1 MKYSKDYEEV
11 EKLFNELS
19 VYDRKLFVESHSDLI
34 DIPTIDDMDDD
45 EIIAAAEDL
54 GLIDINSLS
63 SYQLMDIITDNF
75 WILDDDD
82 IEKLKEL
89 IKEK

>member
-11 EKLFNELS
+11 KKLFDELS
-19 VYDRKLFVESHSDLI
+19 VYDRKLFIESHSDLI

-54 GLIDINSLS
+54 GLVNIDDLS
-63 SYQLMDIITDNF
+63 SSDLMDIITNNF

-82 IEKLKEL
+82 IEEIKEL
-89 IKEK
+89 IK

>member
-11 EKLFNELS
+11 ERLFDELS

-34 DIPTIDDMDDD
+34 DAPTIDDMDDD

-54 GLIDINSLS
+54 GLVDINNLS
-63 SYQLMDIITDNF
+63 SWDLMGIIKGNF
-75 WILDDDD
+75 YLLCDDD
-82 IEKLKEL
+82 IEEIKEL
-89 IKEK
+89 IK

>member
-11 EKLFNELS
+11 KKLFDELS

-34 DIPTIDDMDDD
+34 NIPTIDDMDDD

-54 GLIDINSLS
+54 GLIDISSLS

-82 IEKLKEL
+82 IEQLKEL
-89 IKEK
+89 IKER

>member
-11 EKLFNELS
+11 KKLFDELS
-19 VYDRKLFVESHSDLI
+19 VYDRKLFIESHSDLI

-45 EIIAAAEDL
+45 EIIAAAEDF
-54 GLIDINSLS
+54 GLINIDDLT
-63 SYQLMDIITDNF
+63 SYELMDIITDNF

-82 IEKLKEL
+82 IEQLKEL
-89 IKEK
+89 IEGK

>member
-11 EKLFNELS
+11 KKLFDELS

-34 DIPTIDDMDDD
+34 DIPSIDDMDDD

-54 GLIDINSLS
+54 GLVNINDLS
-63 SYQLMDIITDNF
+63 SYELMDIITDNF
-75 WILDDDD
+75 WILCDDD
-82 IEKLKEL
+82 IEKIKEL
-89 IKEK
+89 IK